1 MSLGCVRF
9 AWLMEKVSWTGVT
22 KAVCFPLSEVSG
34 SLKEGI
40 RAAASNCAT
49 CLATSE
55 AKCESKVEGGMFGGG
70 IVGMRS
76 WKREGVDV

>member
-1 MSLGCVRF
+1 M
-9 AWLMEKVSWTGVT
+9 
-22 KAVCFPLSEVSG
+22 
-34 SLKEGI
+34 KEGI

-55 AKCESKVEGGMFGGG
+55 AKCESKVEGGMVGGK

-76 WKREGVDV
+76 WKREEVYVGVVIGGEV